1 MPSDRQCLC
10 KCTRYARKFQKRN
23 EVLLV
28 CIAMRWCESVL
39 QNEDNDNTTHARTKK
54 EKGKKKPRK
63 YQQVCIKFHD
73 SRAASKSRSSSTHS
87 VHLVCTSRAFSSKG
101 LIVSGVRDKARL
113 LSPSC
118 SGSGAGAGVGGG
130 AERTEPVNLPRRED
144 VRRGLLLFPLSLL
157 SARLVCSCAWSLSSC
172 ASAISSTFDRRVGR
186 RYVDGVTV
194 LVCGNGGVAAGGD
207 LVAVVVVAARDTC
220 ERDPVGGDSAHSD
233 DDDD

>member
-1 MPSDRQCLC
+1 M
-10 KCTRYARKFQKRN
+10 
-23 EVLLV
+23 
-28 CIAMRWCESVL
+28 
-39 QNEDNDNTTHARTKK
+39 TKMG
-54 EKGKKKPRK
+54 GKKNSANL
-63 YQQVCIKFHD
+63 IKHYD
-73 SRAASKSRSSSTHS
+73 GRAASRSRSSSTHS
-87 VHLVCTSRAFSSKG
+87 VHLACTSRAFSSKG
-101 LIVSGVRDKARL
+101 LIVSGVKDKARLL

-157 SARLVCSCAWSLSSC
+157 SARLVCSCACAWSLSSC

-207 LVAVVVVAARDTC
+207 LVAVAVVAVAERDT
-220 ERDPVGGDSAHSD
+220 
-233 DDDD
+233 